1 MKKPNYSVPENKS
14 YMKEFSDNGAM
25 KKGHV
30 KLPMGKK
37 HAHGTSYCALND
49 GAADAKEEQSE

>member
-1 MKKPNYSVPENKS
+1 
-14 YMKEFSDNGAM
+14 MKEFSDNGAM

-37 HAHGTSYCALND
+37 HAHGTSYGALND